1 MMTQLVLP
9 AAARICEARPGP
21 GRQTGAALLMAMMI
35 VALITTMASAM
46 VWQQWRAVQVESAE
60 RARTQSDWILA
71 GALDWARLILRE
83 DARSN
88 AGKTDHLGEPWA
100 VPLAEARLST
110 FLAADK
116 NNNSNSEEDGPEAF
130 LSGSITDAQSRYNLR
145 NLVTGQGTLDPKEL
159 KVLQRLFE
167 TIDIS
172 PELAGVIANAMVNST
187 PVNAAQAPLP
197 GGAPTGQAVSGGTPS
212 PAQAAAPRDLAK
224 LTVDPHSVMQ
234 LRWFGLEVE
243 TLRRMEPYVTLLP
256 AATAVNVNTAP
267 REVLVAVFE
276 NMDLG
281 TAERMTQAR
290 QRAPMSG
297 PEDLKKVLSASV
309 KLEPM
314 PNIAYQTNY
323 FEIRGRLR
331 LDDKVLEERSLIHR
345 KDYRNIKT
353 VYRERLNLRSDP

>member
-1 MMTQLVLP
+1 MSPLGVPP
-9 AAARICEARPGP
+9 AQTMRRPN
-21 GRQTGAALLMAMMI
+21 RQRGAALLMAMMI

-83 DARSN
+83 DARTN

-116 NNNSNSEEDGPEAF
+116 NNNSSAEEDGPEAF

-145 NLVTGQGTLDPKEL
+145 NLVTLQGTLDAKEL

-172 PELAGVIANAMVNST
+172 PELAGVIGNALVNST
-187 PVNAAQAPLP
+187 PVAAAQAPTP
-197 GGAPTGQAVSGGTPS
+197 GGTPS
-212 PAQAAAPRDLAK
+212 IPPTSPGTTVPPVPLATPRDPAK
-224 LTVDPHSVMQ
+224 LTIDPHSVMQ
-234 LRWFGLEVE
+234 LRWFGLEAE

-256 AATAVNVNTAP
+256 TTTPVNVNTAS

-281 TAERMTQAR
+281 TAERLTQAR
-290 QRAPMSG
+290 QRTPMSS

-345 KDYRNIKT
+345 KDGRSIKT
-353 VYRERLNLRSDP
+353 VFRERLNLRSDP